1 MVSTMEENV
10 KFCYSTNLGSFMEP
24 SLQDCYRVGISNT
37 YTITVLNPYL
47 MYKDYTI
54 ASEEIM
60 KYYVAFKTVEQ
71 KQNITITPTFN
82 NYATKNRNLENIPLS
97 MMITKSGST
106 ILTSPAENTK
116 YIFFQMKVCSPE
128 KTVEYQLLNAYNKSS
143 LNIGGNIF
151 STDDIYFSMI
161 ENIRLDTEL
170 SMSLDTS
177 SKIFVKHT
185 GMNEEYYPDVKKI
198 SLSYNRTSNILKFNQ
213 PISNEAFT
221 YTIYVDKRDNL
232 KNQDITLCSV
242 VENTKLAHY
251 SKTVISAEETIKETI
266 DFSSNELKDLEDYDM
281 LVLATQ
287 INNGKLM
294 ILSNLIQGRLS
305 RSNDENNETKTEL
318 IIIVVVLTVIL
329 ICGGIIVFICL
340 KRYKNKPNSKKLDA
354 KQTSLAMVDNENEKM
369 IMSTATEKND

>member
-1 MVSTMEENV
+1 
-10 KFCYSTNLGSFMEP
+10 
-24 SLQDCYRVGISNT
+24 
-37 YTITVLNPYL
+37 
-47 MYKDYTI
+47 
-54 ASEEIM
+54 M

-82 NYATKNRNLENIPLS
+82 NYSTKNRNLENIPLS

-151 STDDIYFSMI
+151 STDDIYFSII